1 MFIDLSIDDEE
12 DQDERE
18 PTPLNDA
25 RMTSEE
31 VKEDDLSDD
40 EEELDIR
47 EPISLDDAKMTS
59 EEAKEDDLS
68 DDDEEKPD
76 EREPAP
82 LNDAKMISEEAERDL
97 SMLIDARE
105 KLSEVINESVS
116 LPLVGPNAWNR
127 DDPSYYTANHIQS
140 LSTRFKAIFGNVLY
154 QRYCDPPK
162 MWILLKNL
170 LPIAT
175 GATELSRLAL
185 EDPGPLPGS
194 KLIAYDTLCYELV
207 AKAKREVV
215 TVVSNEPSTFEF
227 TNEGPYI
234 ISSFAALCETVL
246 LSCRQEV
253 ERKQTLDLLDK
264 VCKIVS
270 STIPVASRFIEALKP
285 LELAHPLDISPME
298 RELVKNAKKDLRG
311 PGSRTLRNHIINACS
326 AFVDSCSTGA
336 ANVADITDSR
346 NICELWLSNHD
357 PTAKV
362 PFAPYR
368 RGPRKAQSLRTGGQ
382 FIDKAVEMIIYRNY
396 ESSRSKISLSVIAVV
411 NAVVRLLMDLYDI
424 RCLPQ
429 ARRPPNSRKKKP

>member
-31 VKEDDLSDD
+31 
-40 EEELDIR
+40 
-47 EPISLDDAKMTS
+47 
-59 EEAKEDDLS
+59 AKEDDLS
-68 DDDEEKPD
+68 DDDEEEPD
-76 EREPAP
+76 EREPTS
-82 LNDAKMISEEAERDL
+82 LDDAKMISEEAERDL

-127 DDPSYYTANHIQS
+127 DDPSYYTANHIQLS
-140 LSTRFKAIFGNVLY
+140 STRFKAIFGNVLY

-162 MWILLKNL
+162 MRELLRIL

-185 EDPGPLPGS
+185 EDPGPLPRS
-194 KLIAYDTLCYELV
+194 KLIVYDTLCAELV

-264 VCKIVS
+264 ACKIVS
-270 STIPVASRFIEALKP
+270 DTIPVASRFIEASKP
-285 LELAHPLDISPME
+285 LKLAHPLNISPME
-298 RELVKNAKKDLRG
+298 RELVENAKKDL
-311 PGSRTLRNHIINACS
+311 LRYKKKFVVKYVIDALS
-326 AFVDSCSTGA
+326 AFGESCSTGA
-336 ANVADITDSR
+336 VDIDDITKSR
-346 NICELWLSNHD
+346 NMCEAWLFRCDSS
-357 PTAKV
+357 AIV
-362 PFAPYR
+362 PFSRHKRIPEETA
-368 RGPRKAQSLRTGGQ
+368 SLKTGGQ
-382 FIDKAVEMIIYRNY
+382 CIDMALVIAIKRNYRNSEY
-396 ESSRSKISLSVIAVV
+396 RIPAAVV
-411 NAVVRLLMDLYDI
+411 KAINAVVRLLMDLYDI
-424 RCLPQ
+424 RCLPK